1 MSKQKGNNY
10 GFVYSTDPNFQL
22 NEEGEQLQTLPP
34 EEQQLRVT
42 LETKHRAGKTVTL
55 VMGFVGKEEDR
66 EELGK
71 KLKNSCGTGG
81 SAKEGEIILQGDH
94 REKVKAW
101 LVKNKYKV
109 K

>member
-1 MSKQKGNNY
+1 MSKNKNSNSPL
-10 GFVYSTDPNFQL
+10 VYSTDPDFRI
-22 NEEGEQLQTLPP
+22 NEEGEQVKTLSP
-34 EEQQLRVT
+34 EEQVLRVT

-55 VMGFVGKEEDR
+55 VMGFIGSEEDR
-66 EELGK
+66 EDLGK

-81 SAKEGEIILQGDH
+81 SAKDGEIILQGDH

-101 LVKNKYKV
+101 LLKNKYKV